1 MINKTYKNFIE
12 TVEILQNQA
21 YMQKNEAERLARK
34 LFEIVKY
41 DRTIRKVKS
50 TVEEYLVIE
59 IEKRRL

>member
-21 YMQKNEAERLARK
+21 YMSKNEAERLARK
-34 LFEIVKY
+34 LFETVKY

-50 TVEEYLVIE
+50 TVEEYLITE